1 MVFKNE
7 AFFSTGRVD
16 LILKKSRLS
25 STKTKIKKI
34 CAKKKRWNWEVSIP
48 LPLECE
54 SNALPCELQSHRAL
68 SSLTLVVEEEKVSIG
83 ETLKIKLYLLCK
95 NRHFE
100 TPNSFQT
107 IFLLLSFSFERRQI
121 ERTFDFEEELALFS
135 LAKKIKKQKKDSTF
149 SRVFFLSSPLQLR
162 RENN

>member
-1 MVFKNE
+1 MELLLVFKNE

-107 IFLLLSFSFERRQI
+107 IFLLSFSFEKEDKLRGLSI
-121 ERTFDFEEELALFS
+121 LKKS
-135 LAKKIKKQKKDSTF
+135 LLCSHWQKKSKNKKKIRL
-149 SRVFFLSSPLQLR
+149 SRASFFSPLLS
-162 RENN
+162 N